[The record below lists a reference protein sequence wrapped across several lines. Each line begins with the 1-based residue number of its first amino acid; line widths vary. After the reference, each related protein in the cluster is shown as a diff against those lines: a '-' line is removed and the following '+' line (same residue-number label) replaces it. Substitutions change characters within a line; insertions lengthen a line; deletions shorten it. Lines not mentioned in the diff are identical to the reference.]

1 MVKLF
6 TQRIAKKNR
15 ETIDLFEGLPKDL
28 FNRLKNNSFL
38 KGAKIIHLALKN
50 ICVKE
55 QVRTKF
61 NDHSLEE
68 LAQNIK
74 QNGLIQPLVVH
85 LNKQQYTLIC
95 GERRYRAMSS
105 LGMKAAPCFI
115 LENKTEKELMAIQ
128 FSENSS
134 RESLHY
140 IDKSEGIY
148 NYKKA
153 TRASERK
160 MTHILGISKS
170 EIHRSLIIAK
180 MPKRLKDAA
189 KMYDIEKYVLLE
201 FNTLED
207 GSQKKAIETRI
218 LEGRLTKR
226 STLKKAIREGG
237 FFKRKVVGAKQSFW
251 WPRKKFHEKDC
262 ASL

>member
-1 MVKLF
+1 MGKIF
-6 TQRIAKKNR
+6 AQRVAKKDR
-15 ETIDLFEGLPKDL
+15 ETIDLSERLPTDL
-28 FNRLKNNSFL
+28 FHRLQDNNFLKN
-38 KGAKIIHLALKN
+38 AKIAPLNLKD

-68 LAQNIK
+68 LAKNIK
-74 QNGLIQPLVVH
+74 ENGLIQPLVVH
-85 LNKQQYTLIC
+85 LNERKYTLIC

-105 LGMKAAPCFI
+105 LDMKTTPCFI
-115 LENKTEKELMAIQ
+115 LEDKTEKELMAIQ

-148 NYKKA
+148 NYQKA
-153 TRASERK
+153 TAASERK
-160 MTHILGISKS
+160 MTHALSISKS

-180 MPKRLKDAA
+180 MPKKLKDAA

-201 FNTLED
+201 FNTLEE
-207 GSQKKAIETRI
+207 GPQKKAIEMRI

-226 STLKKAIREGG
+226 STLKKVIREGRRLEREG
-237 FFKRKVVGAKQSFW
+237 IEVKSPSW
-251 WPRKKFHEKDC
+251 WPRKRFSQKDC
-262 ASL
+262 TSL

>member
-1 MVKLF
+1 MGKSF
-6 TQRIAKKNR
+6 AQRVAKKDR
-15 ETIDLFEGLPKDL
+15 ETIDLSERLPTNL
-28 FNRLKNNSFL
+28 FSRLQDNRFLKN
-38 KGAKIIHLALKN
+38 AKIAQLSLKD

-61 NDHSLEE
+61 NDYSLEE
-68 LAQNIK
+68 LAKNIK
-74 QNGLIQPLVVH
+74 ENGLIQPLVVH
-85 LNKQQYTLIC
+85 LSKRKYTLIC

-105 LGMKAAPCFI
+105 LKMKMAPCFI
-115 LENKTEKELMAIQ
+115 LEDKTEKELMAIQ

-148 NYKKA
+148 NYHKA
-153 TRASERK
+153 TGASERK
-160 MTHILGISKS
+160 MTQALGISKS

-180 MPKRLKDAA
+180 MPKKLKDAA
-189 KMYDIEKYVLLE
+189 KIYDIEKYVLLE
-201 FNTLED
+201 FNTLEK
-207 GSQKKAIETRI
+207 GPQKNAIEMRI

-226 STLKKAIREGG
+226 STLKKAIREGRRFERG
-237 FFKRKVVGAKQSFW
+237 EIDVKRSSW
-251 WPRKKFHEKDC
+251 WPRKKISQKDC